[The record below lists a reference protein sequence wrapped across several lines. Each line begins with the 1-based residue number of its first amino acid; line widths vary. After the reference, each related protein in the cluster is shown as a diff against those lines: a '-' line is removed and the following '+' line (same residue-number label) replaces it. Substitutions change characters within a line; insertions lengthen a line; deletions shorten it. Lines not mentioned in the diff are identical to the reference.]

1 VAFFDELDCLDWNQ
15 YSINRLLKEAAEN
28 ADGVD
33 PSKVSAHRLRATGE
47 TFLADASVDVK
58 MLRDLAGW
66 QDLQTALYYIA
77 KSGRICSIEIAVRRQ
92 D

>member
-1 VAFFDELDCLDWNQ
+1 MKWSPKYDRSARVIAFGWSYRITACLDAFFDELECLNWNQ
-15 YSINRLLKEAAEN
+15 YSINRLLKEATEN

-33 PSKVSAHRLRATGE
+33 PSKVSAHRLRSTGE

-66 QDLQTALYYIA
+66 
-77 KSGRICSIEIAVRRQ
+77 
-92 D
+92 